1 MIKPLTSSS
10 TMLVDNFP
18 GKVGLSNYQV
28 HLPPI
33 RLPDNFHDK
42 LEAGRL
48 NSSTTPGRAIPP
60 VVDYESLYKESSS
73 KLTKLNH
80 LFNTAV
86 DHVNTVAKNC
96 IENKNDVPEVNK
108 MLQSL
113 LSTMDIIKQ
122 SASIL
127 MDASATSTV
136 LPVTHE
142 RVSPLTSPSLD
153 GIGLRH
159 SNMGKTDLPIPNAFG
174 MNPSNSIKRGSFD
187 ESFPSSKRQKLS
199 VSSASEE
206 SAALAIM
213 EMNASDHSPSVTSVS
228 SDSESGSDYKYEMCR
243 DVRTVFELWDEWYKG
258 LNGKPPIVELES
270 KYGSDWRMK
279 KDMHFFFRRKKIIE
293 GINQLIKENE
303 DTKSVKQILQDAE
316 KLRKTLSNKSRSL
329 NALSNYFQKYLAE
342 KKVDGN

>member
-1 MIKPLTSSS
+1 
-10 TMLVDNFP
+10 MLVDNFP
-18 GKVGLSNYQV
+18 GKVSLSNYQV

-33 RLPDNFHDK
+33 RLPDNFHEK

-48 NSSTTPGRAIPP
+48 NSSTTPRHTIPP
-60 VVDYESLYKESSS
+60 VVDYELLYKESSS

-86 DHVNTVAKNC
+86 DHVNTVANNC

-127 MDASATSTV
+127 MDASATNTV
-136 LPVTHE
+136 LPPTHE

-153 GIGLRH
+153 GIGRH
-159 SNMGKTDLPIPNAFG
+159 SNMGKTDLPIPKAFG
-174 MNPSNSIKRGSFD
+174 MSPGGIKRDSFD
-187 ESFPSSKRQKLS
+187 DSFSHSKRQKLS

-213 EMNASDHSPSVTSVS
+213 EMNASDHSPSVTSAS
-228 SDSESGSDYKYEMCR
+228 SDSESSSEYKYEMCR

-342 KKVDGN
+342 KKIDGN